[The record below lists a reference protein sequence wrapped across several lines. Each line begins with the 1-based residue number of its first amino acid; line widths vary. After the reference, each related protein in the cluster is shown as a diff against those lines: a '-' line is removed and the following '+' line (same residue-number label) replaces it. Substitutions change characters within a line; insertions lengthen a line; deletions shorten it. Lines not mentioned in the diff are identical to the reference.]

1 MQELLLKFPAFFEE
15 CRPDHSKSFTIDDS
29 ITHDIGNYDDEGF
42 SSAACTTSRESS
54 MQSDLEKAATT
65 IMSPGQ

>member
-29 ITHDIGNYDDEGF
+29 ITHDNDDEGF
-42 SSAACTTSRESS
+42 SSAAGTTSNGEESLPWRS
-54 MQSDLEKAATT
+54 HLAKAATAL
-65 IMSPGQ
+65 ISPGQ